1 MVQAQLLLLPTDTT
15 WRIDPSTRR
24 IGREGLAEARAA
36 LAAASHT
43 NALLAAS
50 SAPQGNEH
58 TLAA

>member
-15 WRIDPSTRR
+15 WRLDPSTRR
-24 IGREGLAEARAA
+24 IGREGIAAACAA

-43 NALLAAS
+43 DANSNNAAS
-50 SAPQGNEH
+50 PAPHEH